1 MNLSQFLQQNTQ
13 SQDKINELGV
23 RQHENRDQFQP
34 KCLDHS
40 PKVTRQGYTQSSS
53 KEVKQTLLKTCSKPF
68 KSKTSDSATT
78 SQEFQEKKTTKT
90 KQRTPSDKQEKHK
103 NKES

>member
-1 MNLSQFLQQNTQ
+1 M
-13 SQDKINELGV
+13 KIETKSN
-23 RQHENRDQFQP
+23 P
-34 KCLDHS
+34 KCNPSVLDHS

-53 KEVKQTLLKTCSKPF
+53 KGVKQTLLKTCSKPF
-68 KSKTSDSATT
+68 KCKTSDSATT

-103 NKES
+103 NKKS